1 MSVCFRSR
9 MVREKEY
16 TEQTY
21 DTFHF
26 CATVKQGRITL
37 GRMHPASCAP
47 FSLPTTEVDELIEV
61 LTEIKKNAEEKV
73 KE

>member
-1 MSVCFRSR
+1 MSVSFSSR

-26 CATVKQGRITL
+26 CATVKQGHITL

-47 FSLPTTEVDELIEV
+47 FRLSMAEVDELIEV
-61 LTEIKKNAEEKV
+61 LTEIKKNAEEESKI
-73 KE
+73 